1 MNNCTRL
8 AHIEKDD
15 YLVHITHLT
24 TITTNKLMNEQR
36 RTVRPKTTA
45 DAENTGN
52 TWPCV
57 QSRELAE
64 TTPSVCVIPGVHI
77 LYT

>member
-1 MNNCTRL
+1 MSIKRDYNEAQGHYDNNKGMIVC
-8 AHIEKDD
+8 E
-15 YLVHITHLT
+15 
-24 TITTNKLMNEQR
+24 

-45 DAENTGN
+45 DAEKTGN

-57 QSRELAE
+57 QSRELAD
-64 TTPSVCVIPGVHI
+64 TTPSACVIPGVHI